1 MIRACLAAAVLVLS
15 AASTQAKLG
24 IDNIQVTYGPLGPER
39 KTLDIYPYDEPFFR
53 FTVTGA
59 KPDAEGKVDGS
70 VVLQV
75 LDGAGKVV
83 GENQTPA
90 KGVLVLGGN
99 SYPFSV
105 SLPIGQQVPP
115 GKYTVKITVRDN
127 LSKESAAFQRKITVK
142 PLDLKI
148 VRIQFYHDLEG
159 KSAAPA
165 GGTLGET
172 LCFDLR
178 VIGFDRSK
186 ERIFTEIAWRI
197 FDSDGQEV
205 SPKGATFDIRQ
216 DDAKA
221 VKKWEFL
228 RYGSNSFI
236 LTRVGKFTLRITASD
251 RLGKKSTTFE
261 VPIQVTAP

>member
-1 MIRACLAAAVLVLS
+1 MMVRILLAAAVLIVS
-15 AASTQAKLG
+15 AASAQAKLG
-24 IDNIQVTYGPLGPER
+24 IDNIQATYGRLGPER
-39 KTLDIYPYDEPFFR
+39 KSLDLYRYDELFFR

-70 VVLQV
+70 VLLQV

-99 SYPFSV
+99 SYPLSV

-127 LSKESAAFQRKITVK
+127 LSKESAAFQRKVTVK

-148 VRIQFYHDLEG
+148 VRIQFYHDPEG
-159 KSAAPA
+159 KFAAPA

-186 ERIFTEIAWRI
+186 DRILTEIAWQI
-197 FDSDGQEV
+197 LDSDGQEV
-205 SPKGATFDIRQ
+205 SPKGAAFDIRQ

-228 RYGSNSFI
+228 RYSNSFI
-236 LTRVGKFTLRITASD
+236 LNRVGKFTLRITATD